1 VTNEQLI
8 WSLTAALALL
18 LLFFTWHYRR
28 RYVRLLE
35 TISLVTIDDFPSR
48 HLGNTRPIYVFL
60 PPNYS
65 LETDRHYRVLYVND
79 GQDMALLNLRY
90 TVAHLCAARRIQPII
105 VVAIPTNEDR
115 LHEYGTA
122 VTVNAQGLG
131 SKAAAYTRFLVE
143 EVRPVIDQEFRASR
157 GPEHTAILGASLGGL
172 SAFDIAWNHP
182 EVFGTVGVFSGSF
195 WWRAAAVDLQITPN
209 ALIMPEVV
217 RRSQKREGFRAW
229 FQAATR
235 DEVCD
240 RDGNGVIDAI
250 QDTLELMAEL
260 ALLGYRPGVDMLY
273 VEITGGR
280 HDYDTWAKVLP
291 DFLQWAFP
299 L

>member
-1 VTNEQLI
+1 
-8 WSLTAALALL
+8 
-18 LLFFTWHYRR
+18 
-28 RYVRLLE
+28 
-35 TISLVTIDDFPSR
+35 
-48 HLGNTRPIYVFL
+48 
-60 PPNYS
+60 
-65 LETDRHYRVLYVND
+65 
-79 GQDMALLNLRY
+79 MALLNLRY
-90 TVAHLCAARRIQPII
+90 TLAQLYAARRIQPII

-143 EVRPVIDQEFRASR
+143 EVRPVIDREFRTVS
-157 GPEHTAILGASLGGL
+157 GPENTAILGASLGGL

-182 EVFGTVGVFSGSF
+182 EVFGSVGVFSGSF
-195 WWRAAAVDLQITPN
+195 WWRASAADLQITPN
-209 ALIMPEVV
+209 ALIMHAVV
-217 RRSQKREGFRAW
+217 RRSQKRAGFRAW

-250 QDTLELMAEL
+250 QDTLELMDEL

-273 VEITGGR
+273 VEVKGGR
-280 HDYDTWAKVLP
+280 HDYDTWTRVLA